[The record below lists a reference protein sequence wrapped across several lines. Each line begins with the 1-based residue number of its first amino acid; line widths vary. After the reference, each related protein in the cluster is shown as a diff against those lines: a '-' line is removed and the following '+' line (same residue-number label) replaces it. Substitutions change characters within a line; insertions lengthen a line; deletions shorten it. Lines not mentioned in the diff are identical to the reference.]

1 MPTVTQVLSEY
12 SKRFADAGID
22 SPRLNAELLLARTL
36 DVDRGRLMG
45 MGAHQLAADEE
56 SQFLAMAKRRLL
68 HEPIDYILG
77 ERDFYGRVFRVRAG
91 VLIPRPETET
101 IIDIVRRECS
111 ELYGRAADIGCGSG
125 ALAVTLA
132 LELPNLRVLA
142 TDISET
148 ALQITCENAVGYGVL
163 NRVFCARM
171 NGLSAARRG
180 FALIVSNP
188 PYVDPADAESMQP
201 EVREYEPPEALFG
214 GRGGLE
220 IAENL
225 LRQAAVKLNPGGHC
239 LFEHAFNQGEA
250 MRAIAS
256 SAGLSG
262 VHTVND
268 MSGLERVLV
277 ARK

>member
-1 MPTVTQVLSEY
+1 MPTVAQVLSEY
-12 SKRFADAGID
+12 SRRFADAGVD

-45 MGAHQLAADEE
+45 MGAHELAADEE
-56 SQFLAMAKRRLL
+56 SRFLAMAKRRLL

-77 ERDFYGRVFRVRAG
+77 EREFYGRAFRVRAG

-111 ELYGRAADIGCGSG
+111 GLSGWAADIGCGSG

-148 ALQITCENAVGYGVL
+148 ALQVTRENAQVHGVAS
-163 NRVFCARM
+163 RVFCARM
-171 NGLSAARRG
+171 DGLSAARGG
-180 FALIVSNP
+180 FVLIVSNP
-188 PYVDPADAESMQP
+188 PYVDPADAASMQP
-201 EVREYEPPEALFG
+201 EVRDYEPPEALFG

-220 IAENL
+220 IAERL

-262 VHTVND
+262 VRTVND

-277 ARK
+277 ARR